1 MVYLDNAATT
11 VCKFPASTYDD
22 IWGNANTPYKFGL
35 NARQA
40 ADDCREKVKECLDA
54 KGGKVIFCS
63 NASEA
68 AKILCD
74 RLHTKGFCTFCG
86 PYEHDSVYYN
96 VDVHSYY
103 TEELYDNKYDKNDA
117 IFQQWVNPVT
127 GMAFNIPSIRQAL
140 GNDCFLC
147 MDATAGI
154 GKIELEQ
161 EIADSIDAMW
171 FSGHKFHGP
180 KTGGILWI
188 SDRLSKALYLSDDS
202 RNEYGL
208 KHGTLDVPNFIATTC
223 ALEYAINTQQD
234 NFERWG
240 ELEDRLVDSEVVSID
255 IDFTDNFGQYCSY
268 FSTATGI
275 YYVGCNADALVQYLS
290 SKGIYVGLAH
300 SACSADAD
308 YRVTRG
314 LGISD
319 KYAER
324 CIRVSFSEDNTLED
338 IDALVDGIKEF
349 KEKFV

>member
-1 MVYLDNAATT
+1 MIYLDNAATT
-11 VCKFPASTYDD
+11 VCKFPASAYDD

-40 ADDCREKVKECLDA
+40 ADERRERVKKCLGVKD
-54 KGGKVIFCS
+54 GKVIFCS

-74 RLHTKGFCTFCG
+74 KILANGFYIFCG
-86 PYEHDSVYYN
+86 PYEHDSVYFN
-96 VDVHSYY
+96 IDVHSYSA
-103 TEELYDNKYDKNDA
+103 EELYDGKYDKNDA

-127 GMAFNIPSIRQAL
+127 GAIFDITGIRKTV

-154 GKIELEQ
+154 GKRFLTQ
-161 EIADSIDAMW
+161 SIVSSVDAIW
-171 FSGHKFHGP
+171 FSGHKFNGP

-188 SDRLSKALYLSDDS
+188 SDRLSEALYLSEDS

-208 KHGTLDVPNFIATTC
+208 KHGTLDVPSFIATTC
-223 ALEYAINTQQD
+223 ALEYTLGNDIKNIWHYAGLND
-234 NFERWG
+234 YLSNRAG
-240 ELEDRLVDSEVVSID
+240 NRVVGSKQYANDQLNATVLID
-255 IDFTDNFGQYCSY
+255 T
-268 FSTATGI
+268 
-275 YYVGCNADALVQYLS
+275 GCNADALVQYLS

-308 YRVTRG
+308 YRVTQAF
-314 LGISD
+314 GIS
-319 KYAER
+319 KETAER
-324 CIRVSFSEDNTLED
+324 CIRVSFSEDSTFED

>member
-1 MVYLDNAATT
+1 MIYLDNAATT
-11 VCKFPASTYDD
+11 VCKFPASAYDD

-40 ADDCREKVKECLDA
+40 ADECRERVKKCLGV

-74 RLHTKGFCTFCG
+74 RLQAYGIVTVCCS
-86 PYEHDSVYYN
+86 YEHDSVYDL
-96 VDVHSYY
+96 VD
-103 TEELYDNKYDKNDA
+103 TEGCQLTYLGDGTA

-127 GMAFNIPSIRQAL
+127 GMVFDIPFIRQTF
-140 GNDCFLC
+140 GNYCFLC

-180 KTGGILWI
+180 KTGGILWV
-188 SDRLSKALYLSDDS
+188 SDRLSRALYLSDDS

-208 KHGTLDVPNFIATTC
+208 KHGTLDVPSFMATTC

-240 ELEDRLVDSEVVSID
+240 ELEDRLVDSEVVSIN
-255 IDFTDNFGQYCSY
+255 IDFADNFGKYRSY

-308 YRVTRG
+308 YRVTKG

-319 KYAER
+319 KYAEQ
-324 CIRVSFSEDNTLED
+324 CIRVSFSEDSTFND
-338 IDALVDGIKEF
+338 IDALINGIKEF
-349 KEKFV
+349 KEKLI

>member
-11 VCKFPASTYDD
+11 VCKFPASVCDD
-22 IWGNANTPYKFGL
+22 IWSNANAPYKFGL

-40 ADDCREKVKECLDA
+40 ADEYRERVKKYLGV
-54 KGGKVIFCS
+54 KGGKVIFCG

-74 RLHTKGFCTFCG
+74 RLQAYGIVTVCCS
-86 PYEHDSVYYN
+86 YEHDSVYDL
-96 VDVHSYY
+96 VD
-103 TEELYDNKYDKNDA
+103 TEGCQLTYLGDGTA

-127 GMAFNIPSIRQAL
+127 GMVFDIPFFRQTF
-140 GNDCFLC
+140 GNYCFLC

-161 EIADSIDAMW
+161 EITDSIDAMW

-188 SDRLSKALYLSDDS
+188 SNRLSKALYLTDDS

-208 KHGTLDVPNFIATTC
+208 KHGTLDVPSFIATTC
-223 ALEYAINTQQD
+223 ALEYAINNQQE

-240 ELEDRLVDSEVVSID
+240 ELEDYLVDSEVVTID
-255 IDFTDNFGQYCSY
+255 VDFVDNFRKYYSY

-275 YYVGCNADALVQYLS
+275 YCVGCNADALVQYLS
-290 SKGIYVGLAH
+290 TKGIYVGLAH

-319 KYAER
+319 KYAEQ
-324 CIRVSFSEDNTLED
+324 CIRVSFSEDNTFND
-338 IDALVDGIKEF
+338 IDALVNGIKEF

>member
-11 VCKFPASTYDD
+11 VCKFPASAYDD

-40 ADDCREKVKECLDA
+40 ADECRERVKKCLGV
-54 KGGKVIFCS
+54 KGGKVVFCS

-74 RLHTKGFCTFCG
+74 RLQEYDIATACS
-86 PYEHDSVYYN
+86 PYEHDSVYDI
-96 VDVHSYY
+96 VDRHIHCGDC
-103 TEELYDNKYDKNDA
+103 TA

-127 GMAFNIPSIRQAL
+127 GMAFDIPSIRQVF
-140 GNDCFLC
+140 GNYYFLC

-161 EIADSIDAMW
+161 EIIDSIDAMW

-208 KHGTLDVPNFIATTC
+208 KHGTLDAPSFTATTY
-223 ALEYAINTQQD
+223 ALEYTFSNSIENI
-234 NFERWG
+234 WHYV
-240 ELEDRLVDSEVVSID
+240 ELNDYLSNRAGNRVISSKQYANYQLDATVLID
-255 IDFTDNFGQYCSY
+255 T
-268 FSTATGI
+268 
-275 YYVGCNADALVQYLS
+275 GCNADVLVQYLS

-308 YRVTRG
+308 YRVTQAF
-314 LGISD
+314 GIS
-319 KYAER
+319 KETAER
-324 CIRVSFSEDNTLED
+324 CIRVSFSEDNTFED

>member
-1 MVYLDNAATT
+1 MIYLDNAATT

-40 ADDCREKVKECLDA
+40 ADECRERIKKCLDV
-54 KGGKVIFCS
+54 KDGKVIFCG

-74 RLHTKGFCTFCG
+74 RFYTHSLNNCMTVCG
-86 PYEHDSVYYN
+86 PYEHDSVYDF
-96 VDVHSYY
+96 VDLHGYQFVHH
-103 TEELYDNKYDKNDA
+103 NDCTA

-127 GMAFNIPSIRQAL
+127 GIVFDIPGIRKSI

-154 GKIELEQ
+154 GKRILTQ
-161 EIADSIDAMW
+161 SIVSSVDAIW
-171 FSGHKFHGP
+171 FSGHKFNGP
-180 KTGGILWI
+180 KTGGILWV

-208 KHGTLDVPNFIATTC
+208 KHGTLDVPSFIATAH
-223 ALEYAINTQQD
+223 ALKYTLSN
-234 NFERWG
+234 
-240 ELEDRLVDSEVVSID
+240 D
-255 IDFTDNFGQYCSY
+255 IDNIWHYAGLNDYLSNRVGDRVTGFMPYANDQLN
-268 FSTATGI
+268 ATVLI
-275 YYVGCNADALVQYLS
+275 DTGCNADTLVQYLS

-308 YRVTRG
+308 YRVTQAF
-314 LGISD
+314 GIS
-319 KYAER
+319 KETAER
-324 CIRVSFSEDNTLED
+324 CIRVSFSEDNTFND

>member
-11 VCKFPASTYDD
+11 VCKFPASAYDD

-40 ADDCREKVKECLDA
+40 ADECRERVKKCLDV

-68 AKILCD
+68 VRVLCN
-74 RLHTKGFCTFCG
+74 RMLANGFYTFCG

-96 VDVHSYY
+96 VDVHGYS
-103 TEELYDNKYDKNDA
+103 TEELYGSKYDKNDA

-127 GMAFNIPSIRQAL
+127 GIIFDIPSIRQAL

-154 GKIELEQ
+154 GKRVLTQ
-161 EIADSIDAMW
+161 SIISSVDAIW
-171 FSGHKFHGP
+171 FSGHKFNGP

-208 KHGTLDVPNFIATTC
+208 KHGTLDVPSFIATTY
-223 ALEYAINTQQD
+223 ALGEAITQEIDNVAYYAELNNYLSNRAGNKIAISNPYTQGQINATV
-234 NFERWG
+234 
-240 ELEDRLVDSEVVSID
+240 LID
-255 IDFTDNFGQYCSY
+255 TE
-268 FSTATGI
+268 
-275 YYVGCNADALVQYLS
+275 CNADALVQYLS
-290 SKGIYVGLAH
+290 SKDIYVGLAH

-308 YRVTRG
+308 YRVTEG
-314 LGISD
+314 LGILNEV
-319 KYAER
+319 AER
-324 CIRVSFSEDNTLED
+324 CIRVSFSEDSTFED
-338 IDALVDGIKEF
+338 IDALVNGIKEF

>member
-40 ADDCREKVKECLDA
+40 ADECRERVKKCLGV

-74 RLHTKGFCTFCG
+74 RLQAYGIVTVCCS
-86 PYEHDSVYYN
+86 YEHDSVYDL
-96 VDVHSYY
+96 VD
-103 TEELYDNKYDKNDA
+103 TEGCQLTYLGDGTA

-127 GMAFNIPSIRQAL
+127 GMVFDIPFIRQTF
-140 GNDCFLC
+140 GNYCFLC

-180 KTGGILWI
+180 KTGGIL
-188 SDRLSKALYLSDDS
+188 
-202 RNEYGL
+202 
-208 KHGTLDVPNFIATTC
+208 
-223 ALEYAINTQQD
+223 
-234 NFERWG
+234 
-240 ELEDRLVDSEVVSID
+240 
-255 IDFTDNFGQYCSY
+255 
-268 FSTATGI
+268 
-275 YYVGCNADALVQYLS
+275 
-290 SKGIYVGLAH
+290 
-300 SACSADAD
+300 
-308 YRVTRG
+308 
-314 LGISD
+314 
-319 KYAER
+319 
-324 CIRVSFSEDNTLED
+324 
-338 IDALVDGIKEF
+338 
-349 KEKFV
+349 

>member
-1 MVYLDNAATT
+1 MIYLDNAATT
-11 VCKFPASTYDD
+11 VCKFPASSYDD
-22 IWGNANTPYKFGL
+22 VWGNANTPYQFGRD
-35 NARQA
+35 AKQT
-40 ADDCREKVKECLDA
+40 ADECRKRVKQCLGV

-74 RLHTKGFCTFCG
+74 RLQAYGIATACG
-86 PYEHDSVYYN
+86 PYEHDSVYDL
-96 VDVHSYY
+96 VDMDGYQFVHYGDG
-103 TEELYDNKYDKNDA
+103 TA

-127 GMAFNIPSIRQAL
+127 GIVFDIPSIRQAL

-154 GKIELEQ
+154 GKRVLTQ
-161 EIADSIDAMW
+161 SIISSVDAIW

-208 KHGTLDVPNFIATTC
+208 KHGTLDVPSFIATTC

-255 IDFTDNFGQYCSY
+255 IDFADNFGKYRSY

-290 SKGIYVGLAH
+290 SKDIYVGLAH

-314 LGISD
+314 LGITD
-319 KYAER
+319 KYAEQ
-324 CIRVSFSEDNTLED
+324 CIRVSFSEDSTFND
-338 IDALVDGIKEF
+338 IDALVNGIKEF

>member
-1 MVYLDNAATT
+1 MIYLDNAATT
-11 VCKFPASTYDD
+11 VCKFLACSYDD
-22 IWGNANTPYKFGL
+22 VWGNANTPYQFGRD
-35 NARQA
+35 AKQTS
-40 ADDCREKVKECLDA
+40 DECRKRVKQCLGV

-74 RLHTKGFCTFCG
+74 RIQAYGIATACG
-86 PYEHDSVYYN
+86 PYEHDSVYDL
-96 VDVHSYY
+96 VDMDGYSFVHYSNG
-103 TEELYDNKYDKNDA
+103 TA

-127 GMAFNIPSIRQAL
+127 GIVFDIPGIRKAL

-154 GKIELEQ
+154 GKRYLTQ
-161 EIADSIDAMW
+161 SIVNSVDAIW

-188 SDRLSKALYLSDDS
+188 SDRLSKALCLSDDS

-208 KHGTLDVPNFIATTC
+208 KHGTLDVPSFIATTY
-223 ALEYAINTQQD
+223 ALDEAVTQEIDNVAHYAELNNYLSNRAGNKIVISNPYTQGQ
-234 NFERWG
+234 
-240 ELEDRLVDSEVVSID
+240 ID
-255 IDFTDNFGQYCSY
+255 ATVLIDT
-268 FSTATGI
+268 
-275 YYVGCNADALVQYLS
+275 GCNADALVQYLS
-290 SKGIYVGLAH
+290 SKDIYVGLAH

-308 YRVTRG
+308 YRVTEG
-314 LGISD
+314 LGILNEV
-319 KYAER
+319 AER
-324 CIRVSFSEDNTLED
+324 CIRVSFSEDSTFND

>member
-40 ADDCREKVKECLDA
+40 ADECRERVKKCLGVT
-54 KGGKVIFCS
+54 GGKVIFCG

-68 AKILCD
+68 ANILCD
-74 RLHTKGFCTFCG
+74 RFYVENFKTYCWL
-86 PYEHDSVYYN
+86 YEHDSVYDN
-96 VDVHSYY
+96 VETHGYSKTTHHSNR
-103 TEELYDNKYDKNDA
+103 TA

-127 GMAFNIPSIRQAL
+127 GMAFDIPSIRQVL

-154 GKIELEQ
+154 GKRYLTQ
-161 EIADSIDAMW
+161 SIVNSVDAIW

-180 KTGGILWI
+180 KTGGILWV
-188 SDRLSKALYLSDDS
+188 SDRLSEALDLSDDS

-208 KHGTLDVPNFIATTC
+208 KHGTLDVPSFIATTH
-223 ALEYAINTQQD
+223 ALDEAVTQEIDNVAYYAELNNYLSNRAGNKIVISNPYTQGQI
-234 NFERWG
+234 G
-240 ELEDRLVDSEVVSID
+240 ATVLID
-255 IDFTDNFGQYCSY
+255 T
-268 FSTATGI
+268 
-275 YYVGCNADALVQYLS
+275 GCNADVLVQYLS
-290 SKGIYVGLAH
+290 SKDIYVGLAH

-308 YRVTRG
+308 YRVTQSF
-314 LGISD
+314 GIS
-319 KYAER
+319 KETAER
-324 CIRVSFSEDNTLED
+324 CIRVSFSEDSTFND
-338 IDALVDGIKEF
+338 IDALVNGIKEF

>member
-11 VCKFPASTYDD
+11 VCKFPASAYDD

-40 ADDCREKVKECLDA
+40 ADECRERVKKCLGV

-74 RLHTKGFCTFCG
+74 RLQAYGIVTACS
-86 PYEHDSVYYN
+86 PYEHDSVYDL
-96 VDVHSYY
+96 VD
-103 TEELYDNKYDKNDA
+103 TEGYQFMRYSNGIA

-127 GMAFNIPSIRQAL
+127 GIAFDIRSIRQAL
-140 GNDCFLC
+140 GDDCFLC

-154 GKIELEQ
+154 GKIELER
-161 EIADSIDAMW
+161 EITDSIDAMW

-188 SDRLSKALYLSDDS
+188 SDRLSKALCLSDDS

-208 KHGTLDVPNFIATTC
+208 KHGTLDVPSFIATTY
-223 ALEYAINTQQD
+223 ALEYAINNQQE

-240 ELEDRLVDSEVVSID
+240 ELEDYLVDSEVVTID
-255 IDFTDNFGQYCSY
+255 VDFVDNLGKYYSY

-308 YRVTRG
+308 YRVTQAF
-314 LGISD
+314 GIS
-319 KYAER
+319 KEAAER
-324 CIRVSFSEDNTLED
+324 CVRVSFSEDSTFED
-338 IDALVDGIKEF
+338 IDALINGIKEF

>member
-40 ADDCREKVKECLDA
+40 ADECRERVKKCLGV

-74 RLHTKGFCTFCG
+74 RLQAYGIVTVCCS
-86 PYEHDSVYYN
+86 YEHDSVYDL
-96 VDVHSYY
+96 VD
-103 TEELYDNKYDKNDA
+103 TEGCQLTYLGDGTA

-127 GMAFNIPSIRQAL
+127 GMVFDIPFIRQTF
-140 GNDCFLC
+140 GNYCFLC

-188 SDRLSKALYLSDDS
+188 SDRLSKALCLSDDS

-208 KHGTLDVPNFIATTC
+208 KHGTLDVPSFMATTC

-234 NFERWG
+234 NFKRWG
-240 ELEDRLVDSEVVSID
+240 KLEDRLVDSEVVSID
-255 IDFTDNFGQYCSY
+255 IDFADNFGKYRSY

-290 SKGIYVGLAH
+290 TKGIYVGLAH

-308 YRVTRG
+308 YRVTRS

-324 CIRVSFSEDNTLED
+324 CIRVSFSEDSTFND
-338 IDALVDGIKEF
+338 IDALVNGIKEF

>member
-1 MVYLDNAATT
+1 MIYLDNAATT
-11 VCKFPASTYDD
+11 VCKFPASSYDD

-40 ADDCREKVKECLDA
+40 ADECRERVKKCLGV

-74 RLHTKGFCTFCG
+74 RFYTHSLNNCMTVCG
-86 PYEHDSVYYN
+86 PYEHDSVYDF
-96 VDVHSYY
+96 VDLHGYQFVHH
-103 TEELYDNKYDKNDA
+103 NDCTA

-127 GMAFNIPSIRQAL
+127 GTIFDIHSIRQAL

-154 GKIELEQ
+154 GKRILTQ
-161 EIADSIDAMW
+161 SIVSSVDAIW
-171 FSGHKFHGP
+171 FSGHKFNGP
-180 KTGGILWI
+180 KTGGILWV

-208 KHGTLDVPNFIATTC
+208 KHGTLDTPSFIATTY
-223 ALEYAINTQQD
+223 ALDEAVTQEIDNVAYYAELNNYLSNRAGNKIVISNPYTQGQI
-234 NFERWG
+234 G
-240 ELEDRLVDSEVVSID
+240 ATILID
-255 IDFTDNFGQYCSY
+255 T
-268 FSTATGI
+268 
-275 YYVGCNADALVQYLS
+275 GCNADVLVQYLS

-308 YRVTRG
+308 YRVTQAF
-314 LGISD
+314 GIS
-319 KYAER
+319 KETAER
-324 CIRVSFSEDNTLED
+324 CIRVSFSEDNTFND

>member
-40 ADDCREKVKECLDA
+40 ADECRERVKECLGV
-54 KGGKVIFCS
+54 KGGKVIFCG

-74 RLHTKGFCTFCG
+74 RLQAYGIATACR
-86 PYEHDSVYYN
+86 PYEHDSVYDL
-96 VDVHSYY
+96 VDMDGYQFVHYGDR
-103 TEELYDNKYDKNDA
+103 TA

-127 GMAFNIPSIRQAL
+127 GIVFDIPGIRKAL
-140 GNDCFLC
+140 GNNCFLC

-154 GKIELEQ
+154 GKRVLTQ
-161 EIADSIDAMW
+161 SIINSVDAIW

-180 KTGGILWI
+180 KTGGILWV

-208 KHGTLDVPNFIATTC
+208 KHGTLDVPSFIATTY
-223 ALEYAINTQQD
+223 ALDEAVTQEIDNVAHYAELNNYLSNRAGNKIVISNPYTQGQL
-234 NFERWG
+234 NATV
-240 ELEDRLVDSEVVSID
+240 LID
-255 IDFTDNFGQYCSY
+255 T
-268 FSTATGI
+268 
-275 YYVGCNADALVQYLS
+275 GCNADVLVQYLS

-308 YRVTRG
+308 YRVTQAF
-314 LGISD
+314 GIS
-319 KYAER
+319 KETAEQ
-324 CIRVSFSEDNTLED
+324 CIRVSFSEDSTFND
-338 IDALVDGIKEF
+338 IDALVNGIKEF

>member
-40 ADDCREKVKECLDA
+40 ADECRERVKKCLGVKD
-54 KGGKVIFCS
+54 GKAIFCS

-74 RLHTKGFCTFCG
+74 RLQGYGIATACG
-86 PYEHDSVYYN
+86 PYEHDSVYDL
-96 VDVHSYY
+96 VDMDGYQFVHYGDG
-103 TEELYDNKYDKNDA
+103 TT

-127 GMAFNIPSIRQAL
+127 GIVFDIPSIRKGI

-154 GKIELEQ
+154 GKYILSQ
-161 EIADSIDAMW
+161 SIVNSVDAIW
-171 FSGHKFHGP
+171 LSGHKFHGP
-180 KTGGILWI
+180 KTGGILWV
-188 SDRLSKALYLSDDS
+188 SDRLSRALYLSDDS

-208 KHGTLDVPNFIATTC
+208 KHGTLDVPSFIATTC
-223 ALEYAINTQQD
+223 ALEYTINND
-234 NFERWG
+234 IENIWHHA
-240 ELEDRLVDSEVVSID
+240 ELNDYLSNRAGDRVAGYQPYADDQLNATVLID
-255 IDFTDNFGQYCSY
+255 TR
-268 FSTATGI
+268 
-275 YYVGCNADALVQYLS
+275 CNADALVQYLS
-290 SKGIYVGLAH
+290 TKGIYVGLAH

-308 YRVTRG
+308 YRVTRS

-324 CIRVSFSEDNTLED
+324 CIRVSFSEDNTFND

>member
-1 MVYLDNAATT
+1 MIYLDNAATT

-40 ADDCREKVKECLDA
+40 ADECREKVKECLGV

-74 RLHTKGFCTFCG
+74 RFYTHSLNNCMTVCG
-86 PYEHDSVYYN
+86 PYEHDSVYDF
-96 VDVHSYY
+96 VDLHGYQFVHH
-103 TEELYDNKYDKNDA
+103 NDCTA

-127 GMAFNIPSIRQAL
+127 GVIFDITGIRKAI

-154 GKIELEQ
+154 GKRILTQ
-161 EIADSIDAMW
+161 SIISSVDAIW
-171 FSGHKFHGP
+171 FSGHKFNGP
-180 KTGGILWI
+180 KTGGILWV
-188 SDRLSKALYLSDDS
+188 SDRLSKVLYLSDDS

-208 KHGTLDVPNFIATTC
+208 KHGTLDVPSFIATTH
-223 ALEYAINTQQD
+223 ALEYTINND
-234 NFERWG
+234 VENISRHA
-240 ELEDRLVDSEVVSID
+240 ELDDYLSNRAGDRIVGFQPYASGQLYATLLVD
-255 IDFTDNFGQYCSY
+255 T
-268 FSTATGI
+268 
-275 YYVGCNADALVQYLS
+275 GCNADVLVQYLS

-308 YRVTRG
+308 YRVTQAFS
-314 LGISD
+314 IS
-319 KYAER
+319 KETAEQ
-324 CIRVSFSEDNTLED
+324 CIRVSFSEDNTFND

-349 KEKFV
+349 KERFV

>member
-1 MVYLDNAATT
+1 MAYLDNAATT
-11 VCKFPASTYDD
+11 VCKFPVSAYDD

-40 ADDCREKVKECLDA
+40 ADECRERVKKCLGV
-54 KGGKVIFCS
+54 KGGKVIFCG

-68 AKILCD
+68 AKILLD
-74 RLHTKGFCTFCG
+74 RFYVENFKTYCWL
-86 PYEHDSVYYN
+86 YEHDSVYDN
-96 VDVHSYY
+96 VETHGYSKTTHHSNR
-103 TEELYDNKYDKNDA
+103 TA

-127 GMAFNIPSIRQAL
+127 GVIFDIIGIRKAI

-154 GKIELEQ
+154 GKRILTQ
-161 EIADSIDAMW
+161 SIVSSVDAIW

-188 SDRLSKALYLSDDS
+188 SDRLSEALYLSEDS
-202 RNEYGL
+202 RNEYDL
-208 KHGTLDVPNFIATTC
+208 KHGTLDVPSFIATTC
-223 ALEYAINTQQD
+223 ALEYTLGNDIENIWHYAGLNDYLSNRAGNRIV
-234 NFERWG
+234 NFKQYANDQ
-240 ELEDRLVDSEVVSID
+240 LNATVLID
-255 IDFTDNFGQYCSY
+255 T
-268 FSTATGI
+268 
-275 YYVGCNADALVQYLS
+275 GCNADALVQYLS

-308 YRVTRG
+308 YRVTQAF
-314 LGISD
+314 GIS
-319 KYAER
+319 KEIAEQ
-324 CIRVSFSEDNTLED
+324 CIRVSFSEDNTFND

>member
-11 VCKFPASTYDD
+11 VCKFPASAYDD

-35 NARQA
+35 NAKQV
-40 ADDCREKVKECLDA
+40 ADECRERVKKCLDV
-54 KGGKVIFCS
+54 KDGKVIFCG

-74 RLHTKGFCTFCG
+74 RLQAHGIVTACS
-86 PYEHDSVYYN
+86 PYEHDSVYDS
-96 VDVHSYY
+96 VDIEGGQLTYLGDG
-103 TEELYDNKYDKNDA
+103 TA

-127 GMAFNIPSIRQAL
+127 GIVFDIPSIRKAL

-154 GKIELEQ
+154 GKRVLTQ
-161 EIADSIDAMW
+161 SIISSVDAIW
-171 FSGHKFHGP
+171 FSGHKFNGP
-180 KTGGILWI
+180 KTGGILWV

-208 KHGTLDVPNFIATTC
+208 KHGTLDVPGFIATTY
-223 ALEYAINTQQD
+223 ALEYTFSNSIDNIWHYAEIND
-234 NFERWG
+234 YLSNRAG
-240 ELEDRLVDSEVVSID
+240 NRVVSFKQYANDQLNATVLID
-255 IDFTDNFGQYCSY
+255 T
-268 FSTATGI
+268 
-275 YYVGCNADALVQYLS
+275 GCNADALVQYLS
-290 SKGIYVGLAH
+290 TKGIYVGLAH

-319 KYAER
+319 KYAEQ
-324 CIRVSFSEDNTLED
+324 CIRVSFSEDSTFED
-338 IDALVDGIKEF
+338 IDALVNGIKEF

>member
-11 VCKFPASTYDD
+11 VCKFPASVCDD
-22 IWGNANTPYKFGL
+22 IWSNANTPYKFGRK
-35 NARQA
+35 AREL
-40 ADDCREKVKECLDA
+40 ADECRKKVRECLGV

-74 RLHTKGFCTFCG
+74 RLQAYGIATACG
-86 PYEHDSVYYN
+86 PYEHDSVYDL
-96 VDVHSYY
+96 VDMDGYQFVHYSDG
-103 TEELYDNKYDKNDA
+103 TA

-127 GMAFNIPSIRQAL
+127 GTIFDIPSIRQTI

-154 GKIELEQ
+154 GKRILTQ
-161 EIADSIDAMW
+161 SIVNSVDAIW

-180 KTGGILWI
+180 KTGSILWI

-208 KHGTLDVPNFIATTC
+208 KHGTLDVPSFIATTC
-223 ALEYAINTQQD
+223 ALEYTFSNSID
-234 NFERWG
+234 NIWHYA
-240 ELEDRLVDSEVVSID
+240 ELNDYLSNRAGNRVVSSKQYTNDQLNATVLID
-255 IDFTDNFGQYCSY
+255 T
-268 FSTATGI
+268 
-275 YYVGCNADALVQYLS
+275 GCNADVLVQYLS

-308 YRVTRG
+308 YRVTQAF
-314 LGISD
+314 GIS
-319 KYAER
+319 KETAER
-324 CIRVSFSEDNTLED
+324 CIRVSFSEDNTFND
-338 IDALVDGIKEF
+338 IDALVNGIKEF

>member
-11 VCKFPASTYDD
+11 VCKFPASAYDD

-35 NARQA
+35 NAKQV
-40 ADDCREKVKECLDA
+40 ADECRERVKKCLDV
-54 KGGKVIFCS
+54 KDGKVIFCG

-74 RLHTKGFCTFCG
+74 RLQAHGIVTACS
-86 PYEHDSVYYN
+86 PYEHDSVYDS
-96 VDVHSYY
+96 VDIEGGQLTYLGDG
-103 TEELYDNKYDKNDA
+103 TA

-127 GMAFNIPSIRQAL
+127 GIVFDIPSIRKAL

-147 MDATAGI
+147 MDATAGV

-161 EIADSIDAMW
+161 EIIASIDAMW

-188 SDRLSKALYLSDDS
+188 SDRLSEALYLSDDS

-208 KHGTLDVPNFIATTC
+208 KHGTLDVPSFIATVEALCYTISSEDGNIYRYQKLNDYLFKHFVTEERIFKRINFRLPIDGKIC
-223 ALEYAINTQQD
+223 AT
-234 NFERWG
+234 
-240 ELEDRLVDSEVVSID
+240 ELL
-255 IDFTDNFGQYCSY
+255 N
-268 FSTATGI
+268 
-275 YYVGCNADALVQYLS
+275 VGCNADALVQYLS
-290 SKGIYVGLAH
+290 TKDICVSLAH

-314 LGISD
+314 LGIPD
-319 KYAER
+319 KVAEES
-324 CIRVSFSEDNTLED
+324 IRVSFSEDTTFED
-338 IDALVDGIKEF
+338 IDALVNGIKEF

>member
-40 ADDCREKVKECLDA
+40 ADECRERIKKCLGV
-54 KGGKVIFCS
+54 KGGKVIFCG

-68 AKILCD
+68 AKILLD
-74 RLHTKGFCTFCG
+74 RFYVENFKTYCWL
-86 PYEHDSVYYN
+86 YEHDSVYDN
-96 VDVHSYY
+96 VETHGYSKTTHHSNR
-103 TEELYDNKYDKNDA
+103 TA

-127 GMAFNIPSIRQAL
+127 GTIFDIPSIRQVL

-154 GKIELEQ
+154 GKRFLSQ
-161 EIADSIDAMW
+161 SIVNSVDAIW

-180 KTGGILWI
+180 KTGGILWV
-188 SDRLSKALYLSDDS
+188 SDRLSKALDLSDDS

-208 KHGTLDVPNFIATTC
+208 KHGTLDVPSFITTTH
-223 ALEYAINTQQD
+223 ALEYTLGNDIENIWHYAGLND
-234 NFERWG
+234 YLSNRVG
-240 ELEDRLVDSEVVSID
+240 DRVTGSKPYANDHLNATVLID
-255 IDFTDNFGQYCSY
+255 T
-268 FSTATGI
+268 
-275 YYVGCNADALVQYLS
+275 GCNADVLVQYLS

-308 YRVTRG
+308 YRVTQAFD
-314 LGISD
+314 IS
-319 KYAER
+319 KETAER
-324 CIRVSFSEDNTLED
+324 CIRVSFSEDNTFND
-338 IDALVDGIKEF
+338 IDVLVDGIKEF

>member
-11 VCKFPASTYDD
+11 VCKFPASAYDD

-35 NARQA
+35 NTRQA
-40 ADDCREKVKECLDA
+40 ADECRERVKKCLGVKD
-54 KGGKVIFCS
+54 GKVIFCG

-74 RLHTKGFCTFCG
+74 RLQAYGIVTVCCS
-86 PYEHDSVYYN
+86 YEHDSVYDL
-96 VDVHSYY
+96 VD
-103 TEELYDNKYDKNDA
+103 TEGCQLTYLGDGTA

-127 GMAFNIPSIRQAL
+127 GMVFDIPFFRQTF
-140 GNDCFLC
+140 GNYCFLC

-154 GKIELEQ
+154 GKRFLSQ
-161 EIADSIDAMW
+161 SIVNSVDAIW
-171 FSGHKFHGP
+171 FSGHKFNGP
-180 KTGGILWI
+180 KTGGILWV

-208 KHGTLDVPNFIATTC
+208 KHGTLDVPSFIATTH
-223 ALEYAINTQQD
+223 ALEYTINND
-234 NFERWG
+234 VENIGRHA
-240 ELEDRLVDSEVVSID
+240 ELNDYLSNRAGDRIVGFQPCASGQLDATVLID
-255 IDFTDNFGQYCSY
+255 T
-268 FSTATGI
+268 
-275 YYVGCNADALVQYLS
+275 GCNADVLVQYLS

-308 YRVTRG
+308 YRVTQAF
-314 LGISD
+314 GIS
-319 KYAER
+319 KETAER
-324 CIRVSFSEDNTLED
+324 CIRVSFSEDNTFND

>member
-11 VCKFPASTYDD
+11 VCKFPASVYDD
-22 IWGNANTPYKFGL
+22 IWSNANTPYKFGRK
-35 NARQA
+35 AREL
-40 ADDCREKVKECLDA
+40 ADDCRKKVIECLGV

-74 RLHTKGFCTFCG
+74 RFYTHSLNNCMTVCG
-86 PYEHDSVYYN
+86 PYEHDSVYDF
-96 VDVHSYY
+96 VDLHGYQFVHH
-103 TEELYDNKYDKNDA
+103 NDCTA

-127 GMAFNIPSIRQAL
+127 GLIFDIPGIRKSI

-154 GKIELEQ
+154 GKRILTQ
-161 EIADSIDAMW
+161 SIVSSVDAIW

-188 SDRLSKALYLSDDS
+188 SDRLSKALHLSDDS

-208 KHGTLDVPNFIATTC
+208 KHGTLDVPSFIATTC
-223 ALEYAINTQQD
+223 ALEYTFNNSIENI
-234 NFERWG
+234 WHYV
-240 ELEDRLVDSEVVSID
+240 ELNDYLSNRAGNRVVSFKQYANYQLDATVLID
-255 IDFTDNFGQYCSY
+255 T
-268 FSTATGI
+268 
-275 YYVGCNADALVQYLS
+275 GCNADALVQYLS

-300 SACSADAD
+300 SACSAYAD
-308 YRVTRG
+308 YRVTKG

-319 KYAER
+319 KYAEQ
-324 CIRVSFSEDNTLED
+324 CIRVSFSEDNTFND

-349 KEKFV
+349 KERFV

>member
-40 ADDCREKVKECLDA
+40 ADECRERVKKCLGVKD
-54 KGGKVIFCS
+54 GKVIFCS

-74 RLHTKGFCTFCG
+74 RLQAYGIATACG
-86 PYEHDSVYYN
+86 PYEHDSVYDL
-96 VDVHSYY
+96 VDMDGYQFVHYGDR
-103 TEELYDNKYDKNDA
+103 TA

-127 GMAFNIPSIRQAL
+127 GVIFDIPSIRQAI

-154 GKIELEQ
+154 GKRALTQ
-161 EIADSIDAMW
+161 SIVNSVDAIW
-171 FSGHKFHGP
+171 FSGHKFNGP
-180 KTGGILWI
+180 KTGGILWV

-208 KHGTLDVPNFIATTC
+208 KHGTLDVPSFIATTC
-223 ALEYAINTQQD
+223 ALEYTISN
-234 NFERWG
+234 
-240 ELEDRLVDSEVVSID
+240 SID
-255 IDFTDNFGQYCSY
+255 NAWHYAGLNDYLSNRAGNRVVGSKQYTNGQLNATVLIDT
-268 FSTATGI
+268 
-275 YYVGCNADALVQYLS
+275 GCNADVLVQYLS

-308 YRVTRG
+308 YRVTQAF
-314 LGISD
+314 GIS
-319 KYAER
+319 KETAER
-324 CIRVSFSEDNTLED
+324 CIRVSFSEDNTFND

>member
-1 MVYLDNAATT
+1 MIYLDNAATT

-40 ADDCREKVKECLDA
+40 ADECRERVKKCLGV
-54 KGGKVIFCS
+54 KGGKVIFCG

-74 RLHTKGFCTFCG
+74 RLQAYGIATACG
-86 PYEHDSVYYN
+86 PYEHDSVYDL
-96 VDVHSYY
+96 VDIDGYQFVHYSDG
-103 TEELYDNKYDKNDA
+103 TA

-127 GMAFNIPSIRQAL
+127 GVIFDIPSIRQAL

-147 MDATAGI
+147 MDATASI
-154 GKIELEQ
+154 GKRILTQ
-161 EIADSIDAMW
+161 SIVSSVDAIW

-180 KTGGILWI
+180 KTGGILWV
-188 SDRLSKALYLSDDS
+188 SNRLSKALYLSDDS

-208 KHGTLDVPNFIATTC
+208 KHGTLDAPSFIATTY
-223 ALEYAINTQQD
+223 ALEYTFSNSIENI
-234 NFERWG
+234 WHYV
-240 ELEDRLVDSEVVSID
+240 ELNDYLSNRAGNRVVSFKQYANYQLDATVLID
-255 IDFTDNFGQYCSY
+255 T
-268 FSTATGI
+268 
-275 YYVGCNADALVQYLS
+275 GCNADVLVQYLS
-290 SKGIYVGLAH
+290 SKSIYVGLAH

-308 YRVTRG
+308 YRVTQAF
-314 LGISD
+314 GIS
-319 KYAER
+319 KETAER
-324 CIRVSFSEDNTLED
+324 CIRVSFSEDNTFND

>member
-35 NARQA
+35 NAKQV
-40 ADDCREKVKECLDA
+40 ADEYREKVKECLGVKD
-54 KGGKVIFCS
+54 GKVIFCS

-74 RLHTKGFCTFCG
+74 RLQAYGIATACG
-86 PYEHDSVYYN
+86 PYEHDSVDDL
-96 VDVHSYY
+96 VDMDGYQFVHYSDG
-103 TEELYDNKYDKNDA
+103 TA

-127 GMAFNIPSIRQAL
+127 GTIFDIPSIRQAI

-154 GKIELEQ
+154 GKRVLTQ
-161 EIADSIDAMW
+161 SIVNSVDAIW
-171 FSGHKFHGP
+171 LSGHKFNGP
-180 KTGGILWI
+180 KTGGILWV
-188 SDRLSKALYLSDDS
+188 SDRLNRALYLSDDS

-208 KHGTLDVPNFIATTC
+208 KHGTLDVPSFIATTC
-223 ALEYAINTQQD
+223 ALEYTFSNSIDNIWHYAEIND
-234 NFERWG
+234 YLSNRAG
-240 ELEDRLVDSEVVSID
+240 NRVVSFKQYANDQLNATVLID
-255 IDFTDNFGQYCSY
+255 T
-268 FSTATGI
+268 
-275 YYVGCNADALVQYLS
+275 GCNADALVQYLS

-308 YRVTRG
+308 YRVTQAF
-314 LGISD
+314 GIS
-319 KYAER
+319 KETAEQ
-324 CIRVSFSEDNTLED
+324 CIRVSFSEDSTFND
-338 IDALVDGIKEF
+338 IDALVNGIKEF

>member
-11 VCKFPASTYDD
+11 VCKFPASVYDD

-35 NARQA
+35 NAKRA
-40 ADDCREKVKECLDA
+40 ADECRERVKKCLGVKD
-54 KGGKVIFCS
+54 GKVIFCS

-74 RLHTKGFCTFCG
+74 RLQAYGIATACS
-86 PYEHDSVYYN
+86 PYEHDSVYDL
-96 VDVHSYY
+96 VDIDGYQFVRYSDG
-103 TEELYDNKYDKNDA
+103 TA

-127 GMAFNIPSIRQAL
+127 GTIFDIPSIRQAL

-154 GKIELEQ
+154 SKRFLSQ
-161 EIADSIDAMW
+161 SIVNSVDAIW

-180 KTGGILWI
+180 KTGGILWV

-208 KHGTLDVPNFIATTC
+208 KHGTLDVPSFIATTH
-223 ALEYAINTQQD
+223 ALEYTLSNDIENIWHYAGLND
-234 NFERWG
+234 YLSNRAG
-240 ELEDRLVDSEVVSID
+240 NRVVGSKQYTNDQLNATVLID
-255 IDFTDNFGQYCSY
+255 T
-268 FSTATGI
+268 
-275 YYVGCNADALVQYLS
+275 GCNADVLVQYLS

-308 YRVTRG
+308 YRVTQAF
-314 LGISD
+314 GIS
-319 KYAER
+319 KETAER
-324 CIRVSFSEDNTLED
+324 CIRVSFSEDNTFED

>member
-1 MVYLDNAATT
+1 MIYLDNAATT
-11 VCKFPASTYDD
+11 VCKFPASAYDD

-40 ADDCREKVKECLDA
+40 ADEYRERVKKCLGV

-74 RLHTKGFCTFCG
+74 RLQAYGIVTVCCS
-86 PYEHDSVYYN
+86 YEHDSVYDL
-96 VDVHSYY
+96 VD
-103 TEELYDNKYDKNDA
+103 TEGCQLTYLGDSTA

-127 GMAFNIPSIRQAL
+127 GMVFDIPFFRHTF
-140 GNDCFLC
+140 GNYCFLC

-154 GKIELEQ
+154 GKRFLTQ
-161 EIADSIDAMW
+161 SIVNSVDAIW
-171 FSGHKFHGP
+171 FSGHKFNGP
-180 KTGGILWI
+180 KTGGILWV

-208 KHGTLDVPNFIATTC
+208 KHGTLDVPSFIATTH
-223 ALEYAINTQQD
+223 ALEYTINND
-234 NFERWG
+234 VENIGRHA
-240 ELEDRLVDSEVVSID
+240 ELNDYLSNRAGDRIVGFQPCASGQLDATVLID
-255 IDFTDNFGQYCSY
+255 T
-268 FSTATGI
+268 
-275 YYVGCNADALVQYLS
+275 GCNADVLVQYLS

-308 YRVTRG
+308 YRVTQAF
-314 LGISD
+314 GIS
-319 KYAER
+319 KETAER
-324 CIRVSFSEDNTLED
+324 CIRVSFSEDNTFND
-338 IDALVDGIKEF
+338 IDALVNGIKEF

>member
-40 ADDCREKVKECLDA
+40 ADDCREKVKECLGV

-68 AKILCD
+68 AKILLDKIYAEGLVTMCS
-74 RLHTKGFCTFCG
+74 
-86 PYEHDSVYYN
+86 PYEHDSVYDY
-96 VDVHSYY
+96 VDVHGYSRITHY
-103 TEELYDNKYDKNDA
+103 NDRTA

-127 GMAFNIPSIRQAL
+127 GVVFDIPGIRRGI

-147 MDATAGI
+147 VDATAGI
-154 GKIELEQ
+154 GKRYLTQ
-161 EIADSIDAMW
+161 SIINSVDAIW

-180 KTGGILWI
+180 KTSGILWV
-188 SDRLSKALYLSDDS
+188 SDRLSRALYLSDDS

-208 KHGTLDVPNFIATTC
+208 KHGTLDVPSFIATTH
-223 ALEYAINTQQD
+223 ALEYTLGNDIENIWHYAGLND
-234 NFERWG
+234 YLSNRAG
-240 ELEDRLVDSEVVSID
+240 DRVTGFKPYANDQLNATVLID
-255 IDFTDNFGQYCSY
+255 T
-268 FSTATGI
+268 
-275 YYVGCNADALVQYLS
+275 GCNADVLVQYLS
-290 SKGIYVGLAH
+290 SKDIYVSLAH

-308 YRVTRG
+308 YRVTQAF
-314 LGISD
+314 GIS
-319 KYAER
+319 KETAER
-324 CIRVSFSEDNTLED
+324 CIRVSFSEDSTFED
-338 IDALVDGIKEF
+338 IDALVNGIKEF